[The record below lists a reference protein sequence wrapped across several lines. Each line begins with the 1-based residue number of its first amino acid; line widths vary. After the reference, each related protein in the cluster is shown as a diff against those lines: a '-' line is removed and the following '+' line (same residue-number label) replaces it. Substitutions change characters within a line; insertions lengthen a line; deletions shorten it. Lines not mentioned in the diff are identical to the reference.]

1 MICAA
6 KRVQKSTIL
15 TIACCSMPS
24 PGGYCD
30 WDPIG
35 RKRGRVW
42 PAEYQAM
49 QCVGNDYRLHRNTA
63 RTPVNPKGRAKFD
76 ERDDGS
82 PQPQI
87 PADLGCACGNLYG
100 KMLES

>member
-1 MICAA
+1 MA
-6 KRVQKSTIL
+6 
-15 TIACCSMPS
+15 
-24 PGGYCD
+24 
-30 WDPIG
+30 
-35 RKRGRVW
+35 
-42 PAEYQAM
+42 AEYQAM
-49 QCVGNDYRLHRNTA
+49 QCIGNDYRLHGNTA

-76 ERDDGS
+76 QRDDGS